1 MRSARA
7 AQRLERSPR
16 TSIDVLAVSV
26 ALLALGACEF
36 EPSGPARTYSV
47 TPETRAAFEADAPA
61 LEAFESALLGA
72 FGPPERPR
80 YASVVDW
87 KVVGLDPNRPDLA
100 LEEGGSGEIDADELA
115 RIRAENVRE
124 FAPELENLARGDF
137 EDVVISAR
145 RPALRRAWQALR
157 DEHARGGI
165 DAESLRARGTTLLT
179 DWYPDLA
186 DSAELYRVECL
197 HCHGVEGGG
206 DGPSAQFLE
215 PRPRDFR
222 HGVFKY
228 TALTQPAR
236 PRREDLLRTLHDG
249 LNGTSMPSFARLSLA
264 ERHGLADL
272 VRLLSIRG
280 EVERR
285 LASTFVDEGEFED
298 DAIASETADVFG
310 KWRESAEK
318 VVIADSDVPVATP
331 ELVARGD
338 ALFHDVTKGNCSSCH
353 GDHGAGDGPAA
364 WKIGL
369 SGVKEPAYLDAWGR
383 PILPRDLRLGIYRG
397 GSRPIDLYRRI
408 WSGIPGTPM
417 PALGTAKAA
426 DGSPAVPSSD
436 VWALVHYVR
445 SLDANATPER

>member
-1 MRSARA
+1 M
-7 AQRLERSPR
+7 ERPHR
-16 TSIDVLAVSV
+16 TSVGVLAVSF

-36 EPSGPARTYSV
+36 EPSGPARSYSV
-47 TPETRAAFEADAPA
+47 TPETRTAFETDAPA
-61 LEAFESALLGA
+61 LAALESALLGA

-80 YASVVDW
+80 YAMIDEW
-87 KVVGLDPNRPDLA
+87 KDAGLDPNRPDLA
-100 LEEGGSGEIDADELA
+100 AEEGGSAEIGADELA
-115 RIRAENVRE
+115 RIRADNARE
-124 FAPELENLARGDF
+124 FASELDAIARGDF
-137 EDVVISAR
+137 ADVTVPAR
-145 RPALRRAWQALR
+145 RPALRLAWRLLR
-157 DEHARGGI
+157 DEHARGGLD
-165 DAESLRARGTTLLT
+165 DAALRARGTELFAR
-179 DWYPDLA
+179 WIPDLA

-206 DGPSAQFLE
+206 DGPSAQYLE

-228 TALTQPAR
+228 TALTQPSR

-285 LASTFVDEGEFED
+285 LAATFADEGELED
-298 DAIASETADVFG
+298 DAIGSETADVYE

-318 VVIADSDVPVATP
+318 VVVAESDAPLSTP

-338 ALFHDVTKGNCSSCH
+338 ALFHDATKGNCSSCH

-417 PALGTAKAA
+417 PALGTAKSA
-426 DGSPAVPSSD
+426 DGTPAVPSAD

-445 SLDANATPER
+445 SLDAHATPER

>member
-1 MRSARA
+1 MF
-7 AQRLERSPR
+7 
-16 TSIDVLAVSV
+16 AVSF

-36 EPSGPARTYSV
+36 EPSGPSRTYSL
-47 TPETRAAFEADAPA
+47 TPETQAAFEADAPA
-61 LEAFESALLGA
+61 LAAFESALHGA

-80 YASVVDW
+80 YAILSDW
-87 KVVGLDPNRPDLA
+87 KAAGFDPNRPDLA
-100 LEEGGSGEIDADELA
+100 SEEGGSGEIGADELA
-115 RIRAENVRE
+115 RIRSENVRE
-124 FAPELENLARGDF
+124 FGSEIEALSGGEFD
-137 EDVVISAR
+137 DVTVSVR
-145 RPALRRAWQALR
+145 RPALRLAWQALR
-157 DEHARGGI
+157 DEHARGGL
-165 DAESLRARGTTLLT
+165 DVATLRARGTALFTE
-179 DWYPDLA
+179 WYPDLA
-186 DSAELYRVECL
+186 DSSELYRVECL

-215 PRPRDFR
+215 PRPRDVR
-222 HGVFKY
+222 HGIFKY

-249 LNGTSMPSFARLSLA
+249 LNGTAMPSFARLTLA

-285 LASTFVDEGEFED
+285 LASTFADEGLLEE
-298 DAIASETADVFG
+298 DAIAAETADLLE

-318 VVIADSDVPVATP
+318 VVVAETDAPPSSP

-338 ALFHDVTKGNCSSCH
+338 ALFHDATKGNCSSCH

-417 PALGTAKAA
+417 PALGTAKNA
-426 DGSPAVPSSD
+426 DGAPSVPSAD

-445 SLDANATPER
+445 SLEAHAAPER

>member
-1 MRSARA
+1 M
-7 AQRLERSPR
+7 
-16 TSIDVLAVSV
+16 
-26 ALLALGACEF
+26 LLALSACEF
-36 EPSGPARTYSV
+36 EPSGPSRTYSV
-47 TPETRAAFEADAPA
+47 APETRAAFETDAAA
-61 LEAFESALLGA
+61 LVAFESALLGA
-72 FGPPERPR
+72 FGPPEHPR
-80 YASVVDW
+80 YALVGDW
-87 KVVGLDPNRPDLA
+87 KAAGIDPNRPDLA
-100 LEEGGSGEIDADELA
+100 PEEGGSAEIDADELA

-124 FAPELENLARGDF
+124 FAPELEALARGDF
-137 EDVVISAR
+137 EDVTVSAR
-145 RPALRRAWQALR
+145 RPALRRTWQALCE
-157 DEHARGGI
+157 EHARGGL
-165 DAESLRARGTTLLT
+165 DAAMLRSRGTALFTE
-179 DWYPDLA
+179 WYPALA

-206 DGPSAQFLE
+206 DGPSGQFLE

-236 PRREDLLRTLHDG
+236 PRRDDLLRTLHDG
-249 LNGTSMPSFARLSLA
+249 LNGTSMPSFARLTLV

-285 LASTFVDEGEFED
+285 LAATFADEGELEE

-318 VVIADSDVPVATP
+318 VVVAESDAPLSTP

-338 ALFHDVTKGNCSSCH
+338 ALFHDATKGNCASCH

-397 GSRPIDLYRRI
+397 GARPIDLYRRI

-417 PALGTAKAA
+417 PALGTAKKA
-426 DGSPAVPSSD
+426 DGTPAVPSAD

-445 SLDANATPER
+445 SLDSNAVPER